1 MTMQSDNKAHG
12 FADNIWTQMGLLA
25 VVAIVLI
32 ALAAHYV
39 W

>member
-12 FADNIWTQMGLLA
+12 FANNSWMQMGRLA
-25 VVAIVLI
+25 VGAIVLI
-32 ALAAHYV
+32 ALAVHYV

>member
-12 FADNIWTQMGLLA
+12 YANNIWMQMGLLG

-32 ALAAHYV
+32 ALAAYYV

>member
-12 FADNIWTQMGLLA
+12 FANSWMQMGLLA
-25 VVAIVLI
+25 VGAIVLI
-32 ALAAHYV
+32 ALAAQYV

>member
-12 FADNIWTQMGLLA
+12 FANNSWMQMGLLA
-25 VVAIVLI
+25 VGAIVLI
-32 ALAAHYV
+32 ALAAQYV